1 MRAGDD
7 VSFTSV
13 IGFDS
18 AWTDNPKAP
27 GAICVI
33 RLDGDGAYLS
43 LAPRLASFGEAL
55 DVIQSESEDAKK
67 CVVALDQP
75 TIVPNLTGS
84 RPVDKVAGSLISW
97 IGGGVQ
103 PASRSKKGM
112 FDDAAPIW
120 RFKQALGAIE
130 DPELARTAP
139 SGTFLLEVFPALAL
153 ASIENAFCSRL
164 AAPKYNPANRK
175 RFKVNDWQAVAEAVR
190 RFGMVNSLR
199 RLDEWCSVAASSE
212 TPRKADQDKLDALIC
227 GLIGLHWLVGPR
239 DQSVMIGDMES
250 GYMITPAP
258 SGVHARL
265 AIAAKK
271 RDVPIR

>member
-1 MRAGDD
+1 MSLQGN
-7 VSFTSV
+7 VISV
-13 IGFDS
+13 VGFDS

-33 RLDGDGAYLS
+33 RLDDDGAHLY
-43 LAPRLASFGEAL
+43 LAPRLASFAEAL
-55 DVIQSESEDAKK
+55 DVIRRECNDAQK

-130 DPELARTAP
+130 DPELARTAS

-153 ASIENAFCSRL
+153 AAIENAFCSRL

-175 RFKVNDWQAVAEAVR
+175 RFRINDWQAVAEAVR
-190 RFGMVNSLR
+190 RFGMLNSLR
-199 RLDEWCSVAASSE
+199 HLDEWCSVAASSE
-212 TPRKADQDKLDALIC
+212 TPRKADQDKLDALLC
-227 GLIGLHWLVGPR
+227 GLVGLHWLVASR
-239 DQSVMIGDMES
+239 DQSVIIGDLES
-250 GYMITPAP
+250 GYMIAPALE
-258 SGVHARL
+258 GVHSRL
-265 AIAAKK
+265 IAAATL
-271 RDVPIR
+271 RNVPIA